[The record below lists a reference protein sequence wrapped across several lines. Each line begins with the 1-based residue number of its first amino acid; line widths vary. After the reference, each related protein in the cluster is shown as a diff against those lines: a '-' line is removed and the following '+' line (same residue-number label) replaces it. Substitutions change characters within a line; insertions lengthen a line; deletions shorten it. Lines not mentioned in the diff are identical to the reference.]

1 MIISK
6 VNDGQ
11 SIYKSWRENG
21 EKKYEIVPF
30 KPYFYVKEDATE
42 PSIYK
47 PSKYIS
53 RDFEY
58 IRGNWVNIDSEP
70 LKKVCVDSSFDIKKS
85 KRYV

>member
-21 EKKYEIVPF
+21 EKKKYEIVPF

-53 RDFEY
+53 
-58 IRGNWVNIDSEP
+58 
-70 LKKVCVDSSFDIKKS
+70 
-85 KRYV
+85 